1 MIVVSDPTVFSFCYD
16 EEEKNRNY
24 PLLRNGATEAT
35 EALSVVP
42 VVAILMT
49 LGACILTEFSL
60 RLPFPKALHYI
71 PNHGKGNPVKILRMH
86 ALILWDH
93 VHCIFL

>member
-1 MIVVSDPTVFSFCYD
+1 MMRRRG
-16 EEEKNRNY
+16 EKKNGNY

-49 LGACILTEFSL
+49 LGACILTDLSL
-60 RLPFPKALHYI
+60 RLPFPKVLHYI
-71 PNHGKGNPVKILRMH
+71 PNHGNGNPMKILRMH

-93 VHCIFL
+93 VHCLFL